1 MIEILIFIATSFAV
15 GLSGALVPGPMMTV
29 TISDSLKK
37 GFIAGPLVVIGHFIA
52 ELSIIILI
60 FAGLGWF
67 IGSNTAV
74 FVIGTLGG
82 FMMVVMGYRI
92 IGSSNSLKELKEDHE
107 DDKISKGYGSV
118 ISGVLTSFSNPFF
131 FLWWATIGWAFMFK
145 GLEIA
150 GIFGVL
156 GFLIGHWASDLSWF
170 SMVSFFTSRGSLV
183 MTENHYKI
191 LMKGS
196 GVFLM
201 ILGVYFLLNAQKI
214 F

>member
-1 MIEILIFIATSFAV
+1 LIEILIFIATSFAV

-37 GFIAGPLVVIGHFIA
+37 GFIAGPFVVIGHFLV

-67 IGSNTAV
+67 IDSNTAV
-74 FVIGTLGG
+74 FVIGTFGG

-92 IGSSNSLKELKEDHE
+92 IGTSNSLKEIKDDHE
-107 DDKISKGYGSV
+107 DDKVSKGYGSV
-118 ISGVLTSFSNPFF
+118 ISGILTSFSNPFF